1 MRVDGLGFFNSPITC
16 VFEIGLLVLFKTVEP
31 FGGNFTKSPNKGA
44 FYMRGNNKPLSVRLS
59 VWLSLAFL
67 LAIMLS
73 GSALAQVLYGSIVGN
88 VKDNNGAVVSGAT
101 VRITNKQTNQSREVV
116 TTSDGSFNFPTVQTG
131 RYEVTVSKTGF
142 KTFSRENVEVT
153 LNNVTRTDVP
163 LEIGQVTET
172 ISVTADATLL
182 QTDRAEVRAELTS
195 QTLLNV
201 PIPPGRNYQQ
211 LLRSLPGINPPEN
224 AHSVPTNPS
233 RALQYNVNGTN
244 RSSNNV
250 RIDGASQYNLF
261 LPHVTAYVPALE
273 SIETVNVVT
282 NNFDAEQGLAGGA
295 AINVQIKS
303 GTNQLHGSAF
313 EYHDNNLTKAR
324 PWNLTPVNGVPQ
336 DKPKRVYN
344 QFGGT
349 LGGPIIKD
357 KLFYFAS
364 FEGTNDRQLG
374 ARLLTLP
381 TAEMRN
387 GDLSGGGLAIYDP
400 ATGNSIGQNR
410 TAFAGGIIPSNRIDP
425 IAKLILKD
433 LPLPNR
439 PGFTNNY
446 YATAPYSF
454 DRKTLDTKVN
464 YNPSEKFTTYGRFS
478 FLTYKQLNPGALGPL
493 DGVGTAPQ
501 GGNTG
506 VGSGE
511 TYGVTVA
518 GVYTVNTNFIIDANV
533 GYTKQGTSSEQGFLD
548 QKIGLDVLKIPG
560 TNGSRDFENGWPRF
574 AISGFANLGVQDAF
588 MPYTRNDPQWVY
600 VTNFNW
606 TRRNH
611 NIRFGMDIARQTLNH
626 LQAEWNGGGTAE
638 PGSGGFV
645 FGQGPTQLCNTPNS
659 AGTACSSFQQGN
671 QFNSFATF
679 LLGYYTSAGRTYLV
693 EPPIIFKSRA
703 YSFYVRDGWQ
713 VNQKLTLTI
722 GTRWEYYPMPQRED
736 RGIERYDFATNTMKV
751 CGVGDVPKDCGVKLS
766 KKLFSPR
773 LGIAWRI
780 SDSFVLRTGYGI
792 TYDPIS
798 LARTFRTNYPMLLAF
813 NVVAPNSAAS
823 AGLLKDGIPPTP
835 LVPITNGTVSVPGSV
850 NVLTLGD
857 SFKRPYIQSWNLV
870 LEKNIGW
877 GFTASAGYI
886 ATRTVGQSG
895 QINMN
900 AGLVGGGTASQPL
913 NKQFGR
919 VASTNLQNGI
929 ANSHYDS
936 LQTNLKRR
944 FSNGLQLQASYTW
957 SKGIGLAGLGADN
970 DGALAINEPNFRYL
984 NRGILSIN
992 IPHNFQFSG
1001 GWELPFG
1008 KGKRWVNDNKIGS
1021 ALAGGWQLSWLYGAF
1036 TGYPFSVSAS
1046 GTSLNAPGSSQRADQ
1061 VKSEVKKLGGIG
1073 AGNPYY
1079 DPYAFAP
1086 VTTARFGTVG
1096 FNTLTSPG
1104 TSNLDLGLFREF
1116 RITEGVKLQFRVE
1129 AFNAT
1134 NTPHFAAPGGNA
1146 SSPSRD
1152 SAGNI
1157 LLDANG
1163 RPRLNGFMEVTNTRS
1178 FGREGIDERVFRF
1191 GLRLGF

>member
-1 MRVDGLGFFNSPITC
+1 MKYLQLVNRLLRHLTC
-16 VFEIGLLVLFKTVEP
+16 VGLPV
-31 FGGNFTKSPNKGA
+31 A
-44 FYMRGNNKPLSVRLS
+44 
-59 VWLSLAFL
+59 VWLLAFV
-67 LAIMLS
+67 IQS
-73 GSALAQVLYGSIVGN
+73 QAQVLYGSLVGN
-88 VKDNNGAVVSGAT
+88 VKDNNDAVVGGAT
-101 VRITNKQTNQSREVV
+101 VKITNKATNQVRDTV
-116 TTSDGSFNFPTVQTG
+116 TNAEGIYNFSTVQTG
-131 RYEVTVSKTGF
+131 VYEITVSKQGF
-142 KTFSRENVEVT
+142 KTFSRSNVEVT
-153 LNNVTRTDVP
+153 LNNITRSDVA
-163 LEIGQVTET
+163 LEIGQVSET
-172 ISVTADATLL
+172 ISVTADAALL

-195 QTLLNV
+195 QTLQNV

-211 LLRSLPGINPPEN
+211 LFRSLPGITPPTN
-224 AHSVPTNPS
+224 AHSIPTNPS

-244 RSSNNV
+244 SSSNNV

-261 LPHVTAYVPALE
+261 LPHVTAYVPSLE
-273 SIETVNVVT
+273 AIETVNVVT

-295 AINVQIKS
+295 AVNVQIKS
-303 GTNQLHGSAF
+303 GTNNLHGSAF
-313 EYHDNNLTKAR
+313 EYHDNHLTKAR
-324 PWNLTPVNGVPQ
+324 PWKLTPVNGVAQ
-336 DKPKRVYN
+336 AKPKRVYN
-344 QFGGT
+344 QWGGT
-349 LGGPIIKD
+349 IGGPIIKD

-387 GDLSGGGLAIYDP
+387 GDLSGGGLGIYDP
-400 ATGNSIGQNR
+400 ATGNTIGQNR
-410 TAFAGGIIPSNRIDP
+410 TAFAGGIIPAARIDP

-446 YATAPYSF
+446 YATAPYAF
-454 DRKTLDTKVN
+454 DRKTVDAKVN
-464 YNPSEKFTTYGRFS
+464 YNVNEKLTTYGRFS

-511 TYGVTVA
+511 TYGVTIA
-518 GVYTVNTNFIIDANV
+518 GVYTLSTNFIIDANV
-533 GYTKQGTSSEQGFLD
+533 GYTRQGTSSEQGFLD
-548 QKIGLDVLKIPG
+548 KKIGLDVLGIPG
-560 TNGSRDFENGWPRF
+560 TNGTRSFENGWPRF

-638 PGSGGFV
+638 PSSGGFL
-645 FGQGPTQLCNTPNS
+645 FGTGPTQLCTAANA
-659 AGTACSSFQQGN
+659 AGTACASFQQAN

-679 LLGYYTSAGRTYLV
+679 LLGYHTGAGRTFLV
-693 EPPIIFKSRA
+693 EPPIIYKSQA
-703 YSFYVRDGWQ
+703 YSFYVRDAWQ
-713 VNQKLTLTI
+713 VNQKLTLSI
-722 GTRWEYYPMPQRED
+722 GTRYEYYPMPQRAD
-736 RGIERYDFATNTMKV
+736 RGIERYDVATNTMLV
-751 CGVGDVPKDCGVKLS
+751 CGVGSVPKDCGVKMS

-780 SDSFVLRTGYGI
+780 NDSTVLRTGYGL

-813 NVVAPNSAAS
+813 NIVAPNSAAP
-823 AGLLKDGIPPTP
+823 AGLLKNGIPVTP
-835 LVPITNGTVSVPGSV
+835 SVPINDGKVSVPGTV

-857 SFKRPYIQSWNLV
+857 SFRRPYIQSWNLV
-870 LEKNIGW
+870 LEKNVGL
-877 GFTASAGYI
+877 GFVASAGYI

-895 QINMN
+895 QINLN

-913 NKQFGR
+913 NQKFGR
-919 VASTNLQNGI
+919 VASTNLQNGM

-936 LQTNLKRR
+936 LQTTLKRR
-944 FSNGLQLQASYTW
+944 FSGGLQMQASYTW
-957 SKGIGLAGLGADN
+957 SKGIGLANLGGDN
-970 DGALAINEPNFRYL
+970 DGGLAINEPNFRNL
-984 NRGILSIN
+984 NRSVLGIN
-992 IPHNFQFSG
+992 IPHNLQFSG
-1001 GWELPFG
+1001 SWELPFG
-1008 KGKRWVNDNKIGS
+1008 KGKRWLSDNAVTS
-1021 ALAGGWQLSWLYGAF
+1021 ALTGGWQLSWLYGAF
-1036 TGYPFSVSAS
+1036 SGTPFSVTSS
-1046 GTSLNAPGSSQRADQ
+1046 GTSLNAPGSTQRADL
-1061 VKSEVKKLGGIG
+1061 VKSEVQKLGGIG
-1073 AGNPYY
+1073 VGTPYY
-1079 DPYAFAP
+1079 DPTAFAP
-1086 VTTARFGTVG
+1086 VTTVRFGTAA
-1096 FNTLTSPG
+1096 FNLLQSPG

-1116 RITEGVKLQFRVE
+1116 RITEGIKLQFRAE

-1146 SSPSRD
+1146 SAPSRD
-1152 SAGNI
+1152 AAGNI
-1157 LLDANG
+1157 LTDPVTGL
-1163 RPRLNGFMEVTNTRS
+1163 PRLNGFMEVTNTRS

-1191 GLRLGF
+1191 GLRLSF

>member
-1 MRVDGLGFFNSPITC
+1 MNFQPLLHVTIRKSRHLTRGAKLFAV
-16 VFEIGLLVLFKTVEP
+16 LLVTLIV
-31 FGGNFTKSPNKGA
+31 SA
-44 FYMRGNNKPLSVRLS
+44 
-59 VWLSLAFL
+59 
-67 LAIMLS
+67 S
-73 GSALAQVLYGSIVGN
+73 GKAQVLYGSIVGN
-88 VKDNNGAVVSGAT
+88 VKDKSQAVVSGAT
-101 VRITNKQTNQSREVV
+101 VKITHKETNKSRETLTNQ
-116 TTSDGSFNFPTVQTG
+116 DGSFNFPTVQTG
-131 RYEVTVSKTGF
+131 TYDVVVSRQGF
-142 KTFSRENVEVT
+142 KTYTRSNVDVT
-153 LNNVTRTDVP
+153 LNNVTRADIQ
-163 LEIGQVTET
+163 LEVGQVSET
-172 ISVTADATLL
+172 ISVTADAALL
-182 QTDRAEVRAELTS
+182 QTDRAEVRSELTS

-211 LLRSLPGINPPEN
+211 LLRALPGITPPNN

-233 RALQYNVNGTN
+233 RALQYNVNGTTS
-244 RSSNNV
+244 SSNNV

-261 LPHVTAYVPALE
+261 LPHVTAYVPSLE
-273 SIETVNVVT
+273 AIETVNVVT

-303 GTNQLHGSAF
+303 GTNKLHGSAF
-313 EYHDNNLTKAR
+313 EYHDDNHTKAR
-324 PWNLTPVNGVPQ
+324 PWSLTPINGVAQ

-364 FEGTNDRQLG
+364 YEGTNDRQLG
-374 ARLLTLP
+374 ARFLTLP

-387 GDLSGGGLAIYDP
+387 GDLSGGGLGIYDP
-400 ATGNSIGQNR
+400 ATGNAIGQNR
-410 TAFAGGIIPSNRIDP
+410 TAFAGGIIPANRIDP
-425 IAKLILKD
+425 ISKLILKD

-439 PGFTNNY
+439 AGFTNNY
-446 YATAPYSF
+446 YATAPYAF
-454 DRKTLDTKVN
+454 DRKTVDAKVN
-464 YNPSEKFTTYGRFS
+464 YNVNEKLTTYGRFS
-478 FLTYKQLNPGALGPL
+478 FLNYKQLNPGALGPL

-506 VGSGE
+506 VGSGN
-511 TYGVTVA
+511 TYGMTVA
-518 GVYTVNTNFIIDANV
+518 GVYTVNPNFVVDANV

-560 TNGSRDFENGWPRF
+560 TNGARDFENGWPRF

-606 TRRNH
+606 TKQNH

-659 AGTACSSFQQGN
+659 AGTACSSFTQGN

-679 LLGYYTSAGRTYLV
+679 LLGYHTSAGRTYLV
-693 EPPIIFKSRA
+693 QPPIIFKSSA
-703 YSFYVRDGWQ
+703 YSFYIRDGWQ
-713 VNQKLTLTI
+713 VNQKLTVTY
-722 GTRWEYYPMPQRED
+722 GTRYEYYPMPQRED
-736 RGIERYDFATNTMKV
+736 RGIERYDFATNTMLV
-751 CGVGDVPKDCGVKLS
+751 CGVGSVPKDCGVKLS

-773 LGIAWRI
+773 LGIAYRFN
-780 SDSFVLRTGYGI
+780 DSFVLRTGYGL

-813 NVVAPNSAAS
+813 NIFAPNSAAP
-823 AGLLKDGIPPTP
+823 AGLLKDGIPATP
-835 LVPITNGTVSVPGSV
+835 LVPVTDGRVAVPGNV
-850 NVLTLGD
+850 NVLTLGNE
-857 SFKRPYIQSWNLV
+857 FKRPYIQSWNLV
-870 LEKNIGW
+870 LEKNLGW
-877 GFTASAGYI
+877 GFVANAGYI
-886 ATRTVGQSG
+886 ATRTIGQSG
-895 QINMN
+895 QINVN

-913 NKQFGR
+913 NQKFGR
-919 VASTNLQNGI
+919 VASTSLQNGI
-929 ANSHYDS
+929 FNSHYDS
-936 LQTNLKRR
+936 MQLNLKRR
-944 FSNGLQLQASYTW
+944 FSNGLQMQASYTW
-957 SKGIGLAGLGADN
+957 SKSIGMANLGGDNDSGLAIQD
-970 DGALAINEPNFRYL
+970 PNFIYL
-984 NRGILSIN
+984 NRSINRIN

-1008 KGKRWVNDNKIGS
+1008 KGKRWLNGNAVVS
-1021 ALAGGWQLSWLYGAF
+1021 ALTGGWQLSWLYGAF
-1036 TGYPFSVSAS
+1036 SGYPFSVTAS
-1046 GTSLNAPGSSQRADQ
+1046 GTSLNAPGSTQRADQ
-1061 VKSEVKKLGGIG
+1061 VKSDVKKLGGIG

-1079 DPYAFAP
+1079 DPTAFAP
-1086 VTTARFGTVG
+1086 VTTARFGTAS
-1096 FNTLTSPG
+1096 FNLLTSPG

-1116 RITEGVKLQFRVE
+1116 RLTEGIKLQFRVE

-1134 NTPHFAAPGGNA
+1134 NTPHFNAPGGNA

-1152 SAGNI
+1152 ANGNI

-1163 RPRLNGFMEVTNTRS
+1163 RPRLNGFMEVTSTRS
-1178 FGREGIDERVFRF
+1178 YGREGIDERVFRF
-1191 GLRLGF
+1191 GLRLSF

>member
-1 MRVDGLGFFNSPITC
+1 MQLRQGSTRFWAFLRQHLPHTGLPLAT
-16 VFEIGLLVLFKTVEP
+16 LVL
-31 FGGNFTKSPNKGA
+31 A
-44 FYMRGNNKPLSVRLS
+44 
-59 VWLSLAFL
+59 L
-67 LAIMLS
+67 LIA
-73 GSALAQVLYGSIVGN
+73 GSTQAQVLYGAIVGN
-88 VKDNNGAVVSGAT
+88 VTDKSDAAIAGAT
-101 VRITNKQTNQSREVV
+101 VKITNKATNQSRE
-116 TTSDGSFNFPTVQTG
+116 TITNADGSFNFPTVQTG
-131 RYEVTVSKTGF
+131 IYEVHVSKTGF
-142 KTFSRENVEVT
+142 KTLSRGNVEVT
-153 LNNVTRTDVP
+153 LNSITRSDLS
-163 LEIGQVTET
+163 LEVGQVSET
-172 ISVTADATLL
+172 VSVTADAALL

-195 QTLLNV
+195 QTLQNL

-211 LLRSLPGINPPEN
+211 LFRSLPGITPPNN
-224 AHSVPTNPS
+224 AHSIPTNPS

-244 RSSNNV
+244 SSSNNV

-261 LPHVTAYVPALE
+261 LPHVTAYVPSLE
-273 SIETVNVVT
+273 AIEAVNIVT

-295 AINVQIKS
+295 AVNVQIKS
-303 GTNQLHGSAF
+303 GTNSIHGSAF
-313 EYHDNNLTKAR
+313 EYHDNHLTKAR
-324 PWNLTPVNGVPQ
+324 PWNLTPINGVPQ

-357 KLFYFAS
+357 KLFYFGS

-374 ARLLTLP
+374 ARFLTLP

-387 GDLSGGGLAIYDP
+387 GDLSGGLGIYDP
-400 ATGNSIGQNR
+400 ATGNAIGQNR
-410 TAFAGGIIPSNRIDP
+410 SIFAGGIIPAARIDP

-439 PGFTNNY
+439 PGFTNNF
-446 YATAPYSF
+446 YATAPYAF
-454 DRKTLDTKVN
+454 DRKTVDAKVN
-464 YNPSEKFTTYGRFS
+464 YNVSSKLTTYGRFS

-511 TYGVTVA
+511 TYGMTVA
-518 GVYTVNTNFIIDANV
+518 GVYTLSTNFIIDANV

-606 TRRNH
+606 TKRNH

-626 LQAEWNGGGTAE
+626 VQAEWNGGGTAE
-638 PGSGGFV
+638 PGQGGFV
-645 FGQGPTQLCNTPNS
+645 FGSGPTQLCNTANA
-659 AGTACSSFQQGN
+659 AGTACSNFQAGN
-671 QFNSFATF
+671 MFNAFATF
-679 LLGYYTSAGRTYLV
+679 LLGYHTSAGRTYLV
-693 EPPIIFKSRA
+693 EPPIIYKSRA
-703 YSFYVRDGWQ
+703 YSFYLRDAWQ
-713 VNQKLTLTI
+713 VNQKLTLSI
-722 GTRWEYYPMPQRED
+722 GTRYEYYPMPRRAD
-736 RGIERYDFATNTMKV
+736 RGIERYDFATNTMQV
-751 CGVGDVPKDCGVKLS
+751 CGVGNIPEDCGVKLS

-773 LGIAWRI
+773 LGIAWRV
-780 SDSFVLRTGYGI
+780 SDSFVVRTGYGL

-813 NVVAPNSAAS
+813 NIVAPNSAAP
-823 AGLLKDGIPPTP
+823 AGLLRNGIPATP
-835 LVPITNGTVSVPGSV
+835 LVPINNGTVAVPGTV

-857 SFKRPYIQSWNLV
+857 SFRRPYIQSWNLV
-870 LEKNIGW
+870 LEKNIGL
-877 GFTASAGYI
+877 GFVASAGYI

-895 QINMN
+895 QINLN
-900 AGLVGGGTASQPL
+900 AGRVGGGTASQPL
-913 NKQFGR
+913 NQRFGR
-919 VASTNLQNGI
+919 VASTSLQNGI

-944 FSNGLQLQASYTW
+944 FSGGLQLQASYTW
-957 SKGIGLAGLGADN
+957 SKAIGLANLGGDN
-970 DGALAINEPNFRYL
+970 DGALAINEPNFIHL
-984 NRGILSIN
+984 NRAVLGIN
-992 IPHNFQFSG
+992 IPHNLQFSG
-1001 GWELPFG
+1001 SWELPFG
-1008 KGKRWVNDNKIGS
+1008 KGKRWLNENAVAS
-1021 ALAGGWQLSWLYGAF
+1021 ALTGGWQLSWLYGAF
-1036 TGYPFSVSAS
+1036 SGTPFSVSAS
-1046 GTSLNAPGSSQRADQ
+1046 GTSLNAPGSTQRADQ
-1061 VKSEVKKLGGIG
+1061 VKAEVQKLGGIG
-1073 AGNPYY
+1073 VQNPFY
-1079 DPYAFAP
+1079 DPTAFRP
-1086 VTTARFGTVG
+1086 VEFDLTNSTRFGTVG
-1096 FNTLTSPG
+1096 FNTLQSPG

-1116 RITEGVKLQFRVE
+1116 RITERVKLQFRAE

-1146 SSPSRD
+1146 SAPTRQTD
-1152 SAGNI
+1152 RTQPNYGEI
-1157 LLDANG
+1157 LRDANG
-1163 RPRLNGFMEVTNTRS
+1163 RLLLNGFMEITNTRS

>member
-1 MRVDGLGFFNSPITC
+1 MKFRH
-16 VFEIGLLVLFKTVEP
+16 LFKQLTRRLIRV
-31 FGGNFTKSPNKGA
+31 GT
-44 FYMRGNNKPLSVRLS
+44 PLSV
-59 VWLSLAFL
+59 L
-67 LAIMLS
+67 LIALMLPQS
-73 GSALAQVLYGSIVGN
+73 GHAQVLYGSIVGN
-88 VKDNNGAVVSGAT
+88 VTDKSNAVVAGAT
-101 VRITNKQTNQSREVV
+101 VRITHKATNQTRE
-116 TTSDGSFNFPTVQTG
+116 TAANPEGSFNFPTVQTG
-131 RYEVTVSKTGF
+131 TYEITVSKVGF
-142 KTFSRENVEVT
+142 KTYTRSNIEVT
-153 LNNVTRTDVP
+153 LNNVTRSDIS
-163 LEIGQVTET
+163 LEVGEVSET
-172 ISVTADATLL
+172 VSVTAEAALL

-195 QTLLNV
+195 QTLQNI

-211 LLRSLPGINPPEN
+211 LLRSLPGINPPTNE
-224 AHSVPTNPS
+224 HSIPTNPS
-233 RALQYNVNGTN
+233 RALAYNVNGTN

-273 SIETVNVVT
+273 SIETVNIVT
-282 NNFDAEQGLAGGA
+282 NNFDAETGLAGGA

-303 GTNQLHGSAF
+303 GTNSLHGSAF
-313 EYHDNNLTKAR
+313 EFHDNHLTKAR
-324 PWNLTPVNGVPQ
+324 PWNLTPINGVPQ

-357 KLFYFAS
+357 KLFYFGS
-364 FEGTNDRQLG
+364 YEGTNDRQLG
-374 ARLLTLP
+374 ARFLTLP

-387 GDLSGGGLAIYDP
+387 GDLSGGGLGIYDP
-400 ATGNSIGQNR
+400 ATGNAIGQNR
-410 TAFAGGIIPSNRIDP
+410 TAFAGGIIPAARIDP

-439 PGFTNNY
+439 AGFTNNF
-446 YATAPYSF
+446 YATAPYAF
-454 DRKTLDTKVN
+454 DRKTLDAKVN
-464 YNPSEKFTTYGRFS
+464 YNVNEKFTTYGRFS

-548 QKIGLDVLKIPG
+548 KKIGLDVLGIPG
-560 TNGSRDFENGWPRF
+560 TNGTRDFENGWPRF
-574 AISGFANLGVQDAF
+574 ELGAGFANMGVQDSF

-600 VTNFNW
+600 VANFNW
-606 TRRNH
+606 TKRNH

-626 LQAEWNGGGTAE
+626 LQAEWSGGGRAE
-638 PGSGGFV
+638 PGSGGFL
-645 FGQGPTQLCNTPNS
+645 FGSGPTQLCTAANS
-659 AGTACSSFQQGN
+659 AGTACSTFQQGN
-671 QFNSFATF
+671 MFNNFATF
-679 LLGYYTSAGRTYLV
+679 LLGYHTNAGRTFLV

-713 VNQKLTLTI
+713 VNQKLTLTL
-722 GTRWEYYPMPQRED
+722 GTRYEYYPMPQRED
-736 RGIERYDFATNTMKV
+736 RGIERYDFATNTMLV
-751 CGVGDVPKDCGVKLS
+751 CGVGDVPKDCSVKLS

-813 NVVAPNSAAS
+813 NQVAPNSAAP
-823 AGLLKDGIPPTP
+823 AGLLRNGIPPTP
-835 LVPITNGTVSVPGSV
+835 LVPINNGRVTVPGSV
-850 NVLTLGD
+850 SVLTLGD

-870 LEKNIGW
+870 LEKNVGW

-895 QINMN
+895 RIDMN
-900 AGLVGGGTASQPL
+900 AGRVGGGTASQPL
-913 NKQFGR
+913 NQRFGR
-919 VASTNLQNGI
+919 VASTALQDGI

-936 LQTNLKRR
+936 LQTSLKRR
-944 FSNGLQLQASYTW
+944 FSNGLQLQANYTW
-957 SKGIGLAGLGADN
+957 SKGIGLAGLGLDN
-970 DGALAINEPNFRYL
+970 DGTLSISEPNFIHL

-1008 KGKRWVNDNKIGS
+1008 KGKRWLNGNAAAS

-1036 TGYPFSVSAS
+1036 SGLPFSVSAS
-1046 GTSLNAPGSSQRADQ
+1046 GTSLNSPSSAQRADQ

-1073 AGNPYY
+1073 VGNPYY
-1079 DPYAFAP
+1079 DPTAFAP
-1086 VTTARFGTVG
+1086 VITARFGTVG
-1096 FNTLTSPG
+1096 FNTLRSPG
-1104 TSNLDLGLFREF
+1104 TSNLDLAIMREF
-1116 RITEGVKLQFRVE
+1116 SITEGIKLQFRAD

-1146 SSPSRD
+1146 SAPSRD
-1152 SAGNI
+1152 AAGNI
-1157 LLDANG
+1157 LTNPATGL
-1163 RPRLNGFMEVTNTRS
+1163 PRLNGFMEITGTRQ

-1191 GLRLGF
+1191 GLKLSF

>member
-1 MRVDGLGFFNSPITC
+1 MNR
-16 VFEIGLLVLFKTVEP
+16 EKRKTLA
-31 FGGNFTKSPNKGA
+31 KLA
-44 FYMRGNNKPLSVRLS
+44 
-59 VWLSLAFL
+59 VWLCFAVVLTC
-67 LAIMLS
+67 LS
-73 GSALAQVLYGSIVGN
+73 SGRADAQVLYGSMVGN
-88 VKDNNGAVVSGAT
+88 VVDNNGAAVPSAT
-101 VRITNKQTNQSREVV
+101 VKITNKATNQSRDAV
-116 TTSDGSFNFPTVQTG
+116 TNAEGAYNFSTVQTG
-131 RYEVTVSKTGF
+131 FYDITVSKTGF
-142 KTFSRENVEVT
+142 KTFTRSNLEVT
-153 LNNVTRTDVP
+153 LNSITRSDIA
-163 LEIGQVTET
+163 LEVGQVSET
-172 ISVTADATLL
+172 VSVTADAVLL
-182 QTDRAEVRAELTS
+182 QTDRAEVRSELTS
-195 QTLLNV
+195 QTLLNL

-211 LLRSLPGINPPEN
+211 LLRALPGITPPNN
-224 AHSVPTNPS
+224 AHSTPTNPS

-244 RSSNNV
+244 SSSNNV

-303 GTNQLHGSAF
+303 GTNKLHGSAF
-313 EYHDNNLTKAR
+313 EYHDNHLTKAR
-324 PWNLTPVNGVPQ
+324 PWNLTPVNGVAQ
-336 DKPKRVYN
+336 DKPKRVFN

-357 KLFYFAS
+357 KLFFFGS

-374 ARLLTLP
+374 NRLLTLP

-387 GDLSGGGLAIYDP
+387 GDLSGAGLGIYDP
-400 ATGNSIGQNR
+400 ATGNAIGQNR
-410 TAFAGGIIPSNRIDP
+410 TQFTGGIIPANRIDP

-439 PGFTNNY
+439 AGFTNNF
-446 YATAPYSF
+446 YATAPYAF
-454 DRKTLDTKVN
+454 DRKTVDAKVN
-464 YNPSEKFTTYGRFS
+464 YNINEKFTTYGRFS

-493 DGVGTAPQ
+493 DGIGTAPQ

-511 TYGVTVA
+511 TYGMTVA

-560 TNGSRDFENGWPRF
+560 TNGTRDFENGWPRF
-574 AISGFANLGVQDAF
+574 AIGGFANLGVQDAF

-606 TRRNH
+606 TKRNH
-611 NIRFGMDIARQTLNH
+611 NIRWGMDIARQTLNH
-626 LQAEWNGGGTAE
+626 VQAEWNGGGTAE
-638 PGSGGFV
+638 PGQGGFV
-645 FGQGPTQLCNTPNS
+645 FGQGPTQLCTAANS
-659 AGTACSSFQQGN
+659 AGTACSTFAQGN
-671 QFNSFATF
+671 MFNSMATF
-679 LLGYYTSAGRTYLV
+679 LLGYHTSAGRTYLV
-693 EPPIIFKSRA
+693 DAPIIFKSRA
-703 YSFYVRDGWQ
+703 YSFYVRDAWQ
-713 VNQKLTLTI
+713 VNQKLTLSI
-722 GTRWEYYPMPQRED
+722 GTRYEYYPMPERAD
-736 RGIERYDFATNTMKV
+736 RGLERYDFATNTMLV

-780 SDSFVLRTGYGI
+780 NDSTVLRTGYGL

-813 NVVAPNSAAS
+813 NIVAPNSAAP
-823 AGLLKDGIPPTP
+823 AGLLKDGIPATP
-835 LVPITNGTVSVPGSV
+835 LVPITNGRVAVPSGV

-877 GFTASAGYI
+877 GFVANAGYI

-895 QINMN
+895 QINLN

-913 NKQFGR
+913 NQKFGR
-919 VASTNLQNGI
+919 VASTNLQNGM

-936 LQTNLKRR
+936 MQANLKRR
-944 FSNGLQLQASYTW
+944 FANGLQLQASYTW
-957 SKGIGLAGLGADN
+957 SKAIGLAGLGGDN
-970 DGALAINEPNFRYL
+970 DGAIAIHEPNFRHL
-984 NRGILSIN
+984 NRGLLGIN

-1001 GWELPFG
+1001 AYELPFG
-1008 KGKRWVNDNKIGS
+1008 KGKRWLSGNAVAS
-1021 ALAGGWQLSWLYGAF
+1021 ALTGGWQLSWLYGAF
-1036 TGYPFSVSAS
+1036 TGYPFSVTAS
-1046 GTSLNAPGSSQRADQ
+1046 GTSLNAPGSTQRADQ
-1061 VKSEVKKLGGIG
+1061 VKADVQKLGGIG
-1073 AGNPYY
+1073 AGTPYY
-1079 DPYAFAP
+1079 DPTAFAP
-1086 VTTARFGTVG
+1086 VTAARFGTVG

-1104 TSNLDLGLFREF
+1104 TTNLDMGLFREF
-1116 RITEGVKLQFRVE
+1116 GITEGIKLQFRVE

-1134 NTPHFAAPGGNA
+1134 NTPHFAAPGNNV

-1152 SAGNI
+1152 AAGNI

-1163 RPRLNGFMEVTNTRS
+1163 RPRLNGYMEVTGTRS

-1191 GLRLGF
+1191 GLRLSF